1 MGETPSSEEG
11 RGLVGLFRWSL
22 AFVVG
27 VTLFAMLPEYGSLV
41 VLQAEDEDNFFLG
54 VGGSAVIGATLV
66 FVAGRPLAL
75 VLCFVC
81 PLAGVAVYE
90 LSTSGLPRFDYL
102 VLVLYTCVY
111 FAFAMVGGGAV
122 ALVLAVVG
130 RLQRR
135 G

>member
-1 MGETPSSEEG
+1 M
-11 RGLVGLFRWSL
+11 GLFRWSL
-22 AFVVG
+22 AFIVG
-27 VTLFAMLPEYGSLV
+27 VTLFAVLPEYGYLGM
-41 VLQAEDEDNFFLG
+41 LQADDEDNFLLG
-54 VGGSAVIGATLV
+54 VGGSSVIGATLV

-81 PLAGVAVYE
+81 PLAGIAVHQ
-90 LSTSGLPRFDYL
+90 LLVSGASDFDYL
-102 VLVLYTCVY
+102 TLTFYTIVY
-111 FAFAMVGGGAV
+111 SAFAMVGGGAV